1 MKFDRFFKSA
11 LLIATATVA
20 MSAAANSADLTA
32 PSNDN
37 LNAVLWDQTS
47 VEFKANALGAYAL
60 GRVRLDEALADKTWT
75 AAPVEQTGA
84 FQDLPPA
91 IILDVDD
98 TVLNTSA
105 YQAWVIAAGTSFS
118 PATWTS
124 YVKAKQDVPVPG
136 AVDFLKYAA
145 SKGVKIFY
153 VTNRSKEEEGPTVE
167 EMKAFGFPFDDKVDT
182 FLSAKEQPDW
192 GSAKGT
198 RRSFIAKD
206 YRIVLLFGDNLGDF
220 TDKYKGTVEERD
232 QEYTANAAH
241 WGHDWIAIANPTYG
255 SFESAPYGGD
265 YKLSAQKQRELK
277 YGALKPWSGQ

>member
-11 LLIATATVA
+11 LLVATAVVA
-20 MSAAANSADLTA
+20 ISPAVRAADLTA

-105 YQAWVIAAGTSFS
+105 YQAWTIAA
-118 PATWTS
+118 AR
-124 YVKAKQDVPVPG
+124 
-136 AVDFLKYAA
+136 A
-145 SKGVKIFY
+145 SRLRHGRV
-153 VTNRSKEEEGPTVE
+153 
-167 EMKAFGFPFDDKVDT
+167 M
-182 FLSAKEQPDW
+182 
-192 GSAKGT
+192 
-198 RRSFIAKD
+198 
-206 YRIVLLFGDNLGDF
+206 
-220 TDKYKGTVEERD
+220 
-232 QEYTANAAH
+232 
-241 WGHDWIAIANPTYG
+241 
-255 SFESAPYGGD
+255 
-265 YKLSAQKQRELK
+265 
-277 YGALKPWSGQ
+277 